1 MHDAGVSKIC
11 FKICMPSVS
20 DTQHQLWLQT
30 CVGSI
35 KIMGKNSNIEV
46 QTSGEKSELQK
57 LASHQQRIE
66 SQFTIV
72 YIDSKRNFRQN
83 LFLF

>member
-1 MHDAGVSKIC
+1 VLHDGKQKQFKIC
-11 FKICMPSVS
+11 FKICIPSVS

-57 LASHQQRIE
+57 LATKRE
-66 SQFTIV
+66 SNN
-72 YIDSKRNFRQN
+72 SLR
-83 LFLF
+83 

>member
-1 MHDAGVSKIC
+1 
-11 FKICMPSVS
+11 MPSVS

-57 LASHQQRIE
+57 LATNRE
-66 SQFTIV
+66 SEH
-72 YIDSKRNFRQN
+72 SLR
-83 LFLF
+83 

>member
-1 MHDAGVSKIC
+1 MLHDGKQNQ
-11 FKICMPSVS
+11 FKICYKIYTQSIS

-57 LASHQQRIE
+57 LATNRE
-66 SQFTIV
+66 SNH
-72 YIDSKRNFRQN
+72 SLR
-83 LFLF
+83 

>member
-1 MHDAGVSKIC
+1 
-11 FKICMPSVS
+11 MPSVS
-20 DTQHQLWLQT
+20 DTEQQLWLQT

-57 LASHQQRIE
+57 LATNRE
-66 SQFTIV
+66 SNH
-72 YIDSKRNFRQN
+72 SLR
-83 LFLF
+83 